1 MARRS
6 MHDVRPLLDLL
17 RDTVEAAGPGPTLAD
32 LPVSWEEST
41 GRALA
46 DAAHDLG
53 LLPVMPAVVGAD
65 GDRGAAA
72 SRRHLALFVRSRADA
87 GCVARCVKWLARRS
101 PRGHVVL
108 RFASGGPR
116 GVRSGVPRASGA
128 HEDDQRLATLIEHIE
143 FERADAWLAALHT
156 EAGLL
161 GRPLR
166 DRTLMLET
174 WLRLW
179 QARHEEAEAAC
190 HQVRDEDGRRLL
202 DVLVAWA
209 TCRAGARVAG
219 VAPARWQ
226 AVGAAARFVDLV
238 RIDTHLA
245 RGAFTPARVGFAA
258 LAGSRPGTPL
268 ARRARD
274 HFASLLEPQASGT
287 RDRPVASLSSA
298 GLSRWKHGAVA
309 MYLLPAVPLLMQ
321 LLADADD
328 EVTALRAAAR
338 WAQEHAG
345 ARGVAFVGG
354 DEACLVA
361 AEGWAGQ
368 APPAADRLLAVNA
381 RAPEQHARGPLVLA
395 LAPVRYAGARTGGVL
410 VAGPAA
416 RSGTLAEAAATLAL
430 LCASALRL
438 RLDQLAA
445 LRQTRA
451 TLPEVIGDSPAA
463 AAMREAVVR
472 AAAAPFA
479 VLVEGESGTGKE
491 LVARALH
498 RLSARRDR
506 RFVAV
511 NCAALSDDLVEA
523 ELFGHSRGAFTGAVA
538 PRAGLVEDAHGG
550 TLFLDEVAELSAR
563 AQAKLLRVLQER
575 EVRRVGENAARAVDV
590 RIVAAT
596 NRPLAEASAAGHFR
610 EDLLFRLA
618 VVRIRLAPLRERTED
633 IAPLVRSFWSR
644 TVRDVDKRAVLG
656 ADALAR
662 LATHHWPGNV
672 RELQNVVSGLALIA
686 PVRGRVSSRHVEQ
699 VLADAGC
706 GRQPPPM
713 SLERARHLCE
723 RLTVTTAL
731 ARHAGRRSAAARELG
746 LTRQGLAKIIRRLH
760 ISDPVIEG
768 VA

>member
-1 MARRS
+1 MVRRS
-6 MHDVRPLLDLL
+6 TPDVRPLLALF
-17 RDTVEAAGPGPTLAD
+17 RDTAEAAGPGPALVD
-32 LPVSWEEST
+32 VPVPWEEPA
-41 GRALA
+41 GRALV

-53 LLPVMPAVVGAD
+53 LLPLTPAAVVD
-65 GDRGAAA
+65 GGDHALAA
-72 SRRHLALFVRSRADA
+72 SRRHLALLVRSPADA
-87 GCVARCVKWLARRS
+87 CDAARCVKWLARRS
-101 PRGHVVL
+101 PRGHVVV
-108 RFASGGPR
+108 RFASGRPE
-116 GVRSGVPRASGA
+116 RASCASPHTGTA
-128 HEDDQRLATLIEHIE
+128 HEDDQRLAKLIDHIE
-143 FERADAWLAALHT
+143 FERADAWLAALHA

-161 GRPLR
+161 ARPLR
-166 DRTLMLET
+166 NRTLMLET

-179 QARHEEAEAAC
+179 QARHEEAETAC
-190 HQVRDEDGRRLL
+190 RRVRDAGARRLL

-209 TCRAGARVAG
+209 TCRAGARRAG
-219 VAPARWQ
+219 MASARWQ
-226 AVGAAARFVDLV
+226 TAGAAEWFEDLLQ
-238 RIDTHLA
+238 IDMHLA
-245 RGAFTPARVGFAA
+245 RGACTPARACLAA
-258 LAGSRPGTPL
+258 LAPSVTCTPL

-274 HFASLLEPQASGT
+274 QIAALLEPKSAGRSGLLIVS
-287 RDRPVASLSSA
+287 PSPA
-298 GLSRWKHGAVA
+298 GLSRWKSGAVA
-309 MYLLPAVPLLMQ
+309 MNLLPAVPLLMQ

-328 EVTALRAAAR
+328 EVTALRAAAH
-338 WAQEHAG
+338 WAQQHAG

-354 DEACLVA
+354 DEARLVT
-361 AEGWAGQ
+361 AEGWVGQ
-368 APPAADRLLAVNA
+368 APSAADRLLAVNA
-381 RAPEQHARGPLVLA
+381 RAPEQHERGPLVLT

-410 VAGPAA
+410 IVGPSA
-416 RSGTLAEAAATLAL
+416 RSGTLAEAAAMLAL

-438 RLDQLAA
+438 RVDQVAG
-445 LRQTRA
+445 LRQSRA
-451 TLPEVIGDSPAA
+451 MLPEVVGDSPAA

-523 ELFGHSRGAFTGAVA
+523 ELFGHTRGAFTGAVA
-538 PRAGLVEDAHGG
+538 PRSGLVEDAHGG

-590 RIVAAT
+590 RVVAAT
-596 NRPLAEASAAGHFR
+596 NRPLAEACAAGQFR

-633 IAPLVRSFWSR
+633 IALLARSLWGR
-644 TVRDVDKRAVLG
+644 TMRDVDKRAVLG

-662 LATHHWPGNV
+662 LVTHPWPGNV

-686 PVRGRVSSRHVEQ
+686 PARGRVSARHVDQ
-699 VLADAGC
+699 VLAESGC
-706 GRQPPPM
+706 GRQLPPM
-713 SLERARHLCE
+713 SLERARQLCE
-723 RLTVTTAL
+723 RQTVTTAL

-760 ISDPVIEG
+760 IIDRAIEG